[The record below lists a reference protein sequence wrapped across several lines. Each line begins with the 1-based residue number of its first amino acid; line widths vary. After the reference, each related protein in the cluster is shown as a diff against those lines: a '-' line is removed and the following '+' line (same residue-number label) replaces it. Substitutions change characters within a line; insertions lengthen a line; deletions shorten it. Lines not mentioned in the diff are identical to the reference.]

1 MCANL
6 RWEFCD
12 LIVCNIIWLHKCNV
26 SAIDAPEW
34 RLYNRK
40 TAKEATSCILT
51 SLLPPLICVAAAE
64 NWNRLSFCSAVPTY
78 SPSCGG
84 VGVVVLRAFRN
95 TRPDL
100 DQSWW
105 VTDNEND
112 ESVCDSSEAF
122 DHV

>member
-1 MCANL
+1 MHQNEGCT
-6 RWEFCD
+6 
-12 LIVCNIIWLHKCNV
+12 
-26 SAIDAPEW
+26 
-34 RLYNRK
+34 

-78 SPSCGG
+78 SPGCGL

-95 TRPDL
+95 TRRDL

-105 VTDNEND
+105 VTDSEND
-112 ESVCDSSEAF
+112 ENVCDSSEAF